1 MTPPKIS
8 IVTITYNNG
17 NELAATI
24 ESVLA
29 QTYPNI
35 EYIVIDGASKDNS
48 VEIIKSYADRIAY
61 WISERDRSR
70 FDAMNKG
77 SAAATGEWVLFMN
90 AGDAFH
96 DQDAVKDM
104 FRESH
109 DDADLLY
116 GDVLRRYPQEG
127 ITRIVRAQSADAL
140 PLQMP
145 CCHQSLFTR
154 RTLLLAHPF
163 LAEFPISFD
172 HEFMLWAKGRK
183 ARFKRLDR
191 IVSIFTKGGTS
202 DMARMPGLKEM
213 LAIIRLHRALTPAIA
228 IRYASFLLRSLAGPA
243 AKRVL
248 PPPLT
253 RWLLLQKKFD

>member
-1 MTPPKIS
+1 LTHPKVS

-17 NELAATI
+17 NELAATV
-24 ESVLA
+24 ESVLG

-35 EYIVIDGASKDNS
+35 EYAVIDGGSKDNS
-48 VEIIKSYADRIAY
+48 VEIIRSYADRIAY

-77 SAAATGEWVLFMN
+77 TAAITGEWVLFMN
-90 AGDAFH
+90 AGDAFYDH
-96 DQDAVKDM
+96 NVVKDM
-104 FRESH
+104 FQEPH

-116 GDVLRRYPQEG
+116 GDVLRRYPKESIQRVVHAG
-127 ITRIVRAQSADAL
+127 SVNAL

-172 HEFMLWAKGRK
+172 HEFMLWAKNHK
-183 ARFKRLDR
+183 ARFKKLDR

-213 LAIIRLHRALTPAIA
+213 LAIMRLHGALTPGVA

-243 AKRVL
+243 AKRVM
-248 PPPLT
+248 PPSLT
-253 RWLLLQKKFD
+253 RWLLLRKNFD